1 MEAQKPAAK
10 YALSSFFSSRP
21 PLSQTSTSAD
31 DRKRKITD
39 KNLPNALLQSPD
51 FAQDSAMYRDLLQ
64 MERKLDWTMTRKRV
78 EVHDALQRIIPVS
91 AAPDSVAWKCVGL
104 AFPRDT
110 PVDRTLTRML
120 GRGLRRTGDA
130 DAPDIPEP
138 HRLGT
143 ALAARG
149 RRGRCCQAES

>member
-10 YALSSFFSSRP
+10 YALSSHFSSRS
-21 PLSQTSTSAD
+21 LSQNAPD

-39 KNLPNALLQSPD
+39 KNLPNALLQSPE

-91 AAPDSVAWKCVGL
+91 RHFWV
-104 AFPRDT
+104 
-110 PVDRTLTRML
+110 
-120 GRGLRRTGDA
+120 
-130 DAPDIPEP
+130 
-138 HRLGT
+138 H
-143 ALAARG
+143 
-149 RRGRCCQAES
+149 